1 MLMLFR
7 VVVKDGAEC
16 WINANDIVVVCDDN
30 EFGGAAIVLRGRDD
44 ELKIRGVK
52 ASDVMDALHRTV
64 NAASEQLQTKLNDAV
79 DQLVDA
85 KSGKVFQ

>member
-7 VVVKDGAEC
+7 VVADDGKEC
-16 WINANDIVVVCDDN
+16 WINANDIIAVFDTKDGSSV
-30 EFGGAAIVLRGRDD
+30 ALRGRDD
-44 ELKIRGVK
+44 TLDIVGIK
-52 ASDVMDALHRTV
+52 AADVMDALHRTV